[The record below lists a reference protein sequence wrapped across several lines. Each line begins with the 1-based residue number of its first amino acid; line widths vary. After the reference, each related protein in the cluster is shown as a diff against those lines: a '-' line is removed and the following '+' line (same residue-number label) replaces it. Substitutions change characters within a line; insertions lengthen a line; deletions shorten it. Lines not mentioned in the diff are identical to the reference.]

1 MTPTV
6 TEEIRVDGVDASKD
20 QFTSSPSSSPTASTK
35 DIRANGTNVK
45 VAASKSKPKVRTTSS
60 TNAIIGGDI
69 SSNVPPGPQVDP

>member
-1 MTPTV
+1 MTG
-6 TEEIRVDGVDASKD
+6 EIRVDGVHSSKD
-20 QFTSSPSSSPTASTK
+20 QCASCHSIGSSSTTPEK
-35 DIRANGTNVK
+35 DIRANGNNVK